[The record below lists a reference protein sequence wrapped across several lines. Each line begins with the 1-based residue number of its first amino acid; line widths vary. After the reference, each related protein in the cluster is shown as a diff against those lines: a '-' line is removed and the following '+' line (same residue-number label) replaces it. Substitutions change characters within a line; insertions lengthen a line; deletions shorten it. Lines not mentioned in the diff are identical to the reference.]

1 MKILI
6 IEWSSC
12 ARDDVEDAFVQEGH
26 SLVRAPFS
34 IEGKTYDDLPEI
46 ERQFAALLAGEAP
59 DFVFTVNYYPAISNL
74 CNKYGIRYVSWIYD
88 SPYRRLFSQ
97 SVVNPCNVIYVFD
110 KQLYLECHNAGI
122 STVHYLPLASNV
134 ERVDAVTANAPGA
147 GSYKQDVS
155 FVGSLYLENGSAFIQ
170 MKEALPEYA
179 KGYLDALV
187 ASQMKIQGYNFIEEV
202 LGPVIEDMSKAY
214 PLVRE
219 PGGIE
224 SREYYYSQYVINE
237 WITAIDRIDLL
248 ESIAQN
254 RKVDLFTQCKEYTS
268 PNIMNHGIVDYYTE
282 MPVIFSQS
290 RINLNI
296 TRRGIQSGIPL
307 RAIYIM
313 GSGGFLLSNFQAD
326 FLDYFVPGEDFVYYD
341 SKKDLLRKVDYYL
354 SHEAERQAIAKNGH
368 DKVAAAH
375 TYRHRVREML
385 DGLC

>member
-1 MKILI
+1 
-6 IEWSSC
+6 
-12 ARDDVEDAFVQEGH
+12 
-26 SLVRAPFS
+26 
-34 IEGKTYDDLPEI
+34 
-46 ERQFAALLAGEAP
+46 
-59 DFVFTVNYYPAISNL
+59 
-74 CNKYGIRYVSWIYD
+74 
-88 SPYRRLFSQ
+88 
-97 SVVNPCNVIYVFD
+97 
-110 KQLYLECHNAGI
+110 
-122 STVHYLPLASNV
+122 
-134 ERVDAVTANAPGA
+134 
-147 GSYKQDVS
+147 
-155 FVGSLYLENGSAFIQ
+155 

-290 RINLNI
+290 MINLNI

-307 RAIYIM
+307 RAIDIM

-341 SKKDLLRKVDYYL
+341 SKADLLRKVDYYL